1 MESQGKKVSRSV
13 FTRIKESLKL
23 RPQWQVMEG
32 SEGRGKEFEP
42 LKGCDESL
50 GLSYLFLYRLGSK
63 DRGYI
68 SKSAMMCVQSY
79 CLLPTNWIVLVWH
92 VQCLPDCA
100 YVYSFF

>member
-13 FTRIKESLKL
+13 FTRSRESLKL

-32 SEGRGKEFEP
+32 SEGHGKEFEP

-68 SKSAMMCVQSY
+68 SKSAMMCVQSEN
-79 CLLPTNWIVLVWH
+79 LNKGAGLGLNTGSLALSL
-92 VQCLPDCA
+92 QCPSHC
-100 YVYSFF
+100 V